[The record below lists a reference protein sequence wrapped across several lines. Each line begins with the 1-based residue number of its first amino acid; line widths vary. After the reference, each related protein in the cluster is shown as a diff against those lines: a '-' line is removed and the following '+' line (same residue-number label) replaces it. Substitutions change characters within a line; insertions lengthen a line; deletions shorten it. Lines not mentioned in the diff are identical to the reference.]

1 MESLHQEQTHED
13 PAGGRVNRGFEAL
26 ARFVVRFRYGVVL
39 FWLAMLVLTSA
50 ALPSLSREV
59 NNENSA
65 FLPASSPSAK
75 ATELGAPL
83 LGGKHGAVILIVASA
98 PHGLTPADS
107 AALRADAQAIGAI
120 RGVSAVQNAG
130 LSADGQAA
138 QLRVR
143 VNTAPNDI
151 EKQRTNVEKI
161 ERTLARGPHPAGL
174 KLELAGQIA
183 TAVANQASSN
193 KAGKQVQ
200 GYSIILIIA
209 LLAFVFRAPLA
220 AIVTM
225 LPSALA
231 LLISMKVIA
240 ELGAHGLKISS
251 VTQVL
256 LIVLLLGA
264 GTDYGLF
271 LVFRFREALRDGNDP
286 HTAVIR
292 ALTRVGESISASAG
306 TVIIALL
313 TLMLASFGLYHD
325 LGAPLAVGVAITLL
339 MGLTLLP
346 ALLAILGRATFWPTK
361 IEVGRQREGFWGR
374 AASSLVS
381 HPARTLAIGVVIFLA
396 LAAGA
401 LDYSSGGFGGATG
414 APAGSS
420 AAAGNALLR
429 EHFPQTS
436 ANPANLIF
444 AYKQPIWKEPQ
455 RLQSAYEALKRSGA
469 FTQLAGPLNP
479 NGATLSP
486 ALYAALHARLGN
498 PQSLPLSEPAALVLP
513 RAQYNA
519 YRASA
524 QYVASSG
531 RVVQFEAALRAGP
544 QQSTQALNA
553 TPRIRRVVSAAA
565 SASGASASG
574 VAGEAAALYD
584 ISTTANNDLKLIVP
598 IAAAAITILLALVL
612 RSVIAPLYLIVS
624 VVLSYLA
631 ALGLSTLV
639 FITLGGEKGLV
650 FILPF
655 LMFIFLLALG
665 EDYNILVMTRIREE
679 AHHMPLRDAVL
690 RAVSRTGSTV
700 TSAGVILGGTFAMF
714 GIFGGGGSN
723 GNQLRAIGFGLA
735 AGILMDTFIVRT
747 LLVPSAVI
755 LLGRLGWW
763 PSSLAERIEHH
774 GKLRASSPSLA
785 GSLND

>member
-1 MESLHQEQTHED
+1 VHRFF
-13 PAGGRVNRGFEAL
+13 AAL
-26 ARFVVRFRYGVVL
+26 ARFVVRFRFAVVI
-39 FWLAMLVLTSA
+39 FWLAALVASSA
-50 ALPSLSREV
+50 AFPSLSREV

-83 LGGKHGAVILIVASA
+83 LGGKHGAVILVLATRSG
-98 PHGLTPADS
+98 GLTAADG
-107 AALRADAQAIGAI
+107 AALRADARAIGTLKSV
-120 RGVSAVQNAG
+120 GAVQNAG
-130 LSADGQAA
+130 LSADGEAA

-151 EKQRTNVEKI
+151 ERQRSNVEAI
-161 ERTLARGPHPAGL
+161 EGVLARGPHPPGL
-174 KLELAGQIA
+174 SVHLAGQIA

-193 KAGKQVQ
+193 RTGKQVQ
-200 GYSIILIIA
+200 GYSIILIIV
-209 LLAFVFRAPLA
+209 LLALVFRAPLA

-231 LLISMKVIA
+231 LLISMNVIA

-271 LVFRFREALRDGNDP
+271 LVFRFREALREGDDA
-286 HTAVIR
+286 HSAVVH

-313 TLMLASFGLYHD
+313 TLLFASFGLYHD
-325 LGAPLAVGVAITLL
+325 LGAPLAIGVAITLL

-346 ALLAILGRATFWPTK
+346 ALLAILGTATFWPTR
-361 IEVGRQREGFWGR
+361 IEVGRQREGFWGH
-374 AASSLVS
+374 AATSLIR

-401 LDYSSGGFGGATG
+401 LNYSSGGFGGATT

-420 AAAGNALLR
+420 AASGNALLR
-429 EHFPQTS
+429 RHFPQTS

-444 AYKQPIWKEPQ
+444 AYRAPVWSQPA
-455 RLQSAYEALKRSGA
+455 RLQSVYLALQRSGS
-469 FTQLAGPLNP
+469 FTQLAGPLIP

-486 ALYAALHARLGN
+486 TLFAQLHRRLGN
-498 PQSLPLSEPAALVLP
+498 PQSLPLSEPAGLALP

-519 YRASA
+519 YRATA
-524 QYVASSG
+524 QYVAQNG
-531 RVVQFEAALRAGP
+531 RVVQFEAALRAGS
-544 QQSTQALNA
+544 QQSTQAMDA

-565 SASGASASG
+565 AASGAYASG
-574 VAGEAAALYD
+574 VAGEAASLYD
-584 ISTTANNDLKLIVP
+584 ISETANNDLKLIVP
-598 IAAAAITILLALVL
+598 IAAVAITLLLAIVL

-639 FITLGGEKGLV
+639 FVTIGGEKGLV

-679 AHHMPLRDAVL
+679 AHTMPLREAVL
-690 RAVSRTGSTV
+690 RAISRTGSTV

-714 GIFGGGGSN
+714 GIFGGGGS
-723 GNQLRAIGFGLA
+723 GGGQLRAIGFGLA

-763 PSSLAERIEHH
+763 PSSLAEHIERHDR
-774 GKLRASSPSLA
+774 GRAPSATLA
-785 GSLND
+785 AELND